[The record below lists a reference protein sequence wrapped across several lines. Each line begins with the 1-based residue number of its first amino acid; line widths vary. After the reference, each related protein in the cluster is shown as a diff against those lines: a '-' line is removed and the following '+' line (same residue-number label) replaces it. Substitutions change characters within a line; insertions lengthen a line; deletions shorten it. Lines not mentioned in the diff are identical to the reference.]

1 MRLVCFSLT
10 RTDRNIEE
18 PVSECTEKCA
28 IFDLIESIPRVT
40 YKIKSF
46 FSFRYCLEVQGC
58 WLLLTACDYYSKLV
72 SGFDKEGEG
81 RK

>member
-40 YKIKSF
+40 SKI
-46 FSFRYCLEVQGC
+46 FSIFQIFLEVQG
-58 WLLLTACDYYSKLV
+58 DY
-72 SGFDKEGEG
+72 
-81 RK
+81 

>member
-28 IFDLIESIPRVT
+28 IFDLIESIRRVT
-40 YKIKSF
+40 SKF
-46 FSFRYCLEVQGC
+46 FSIFQIFLEVQG
-58 WLLLTACDYYSKLV
+58 DY
-72 SGFDKEGEG
+72 
-81 RK
+81 

>member
-1 MRLVCFSLT
+1 MVGWVPIQALEKTIGRSEVRLVCFSLT

-40 YKIKSF
+40 YKII
-46 FSFRYCLEVQGC
+46 FSFSDIVQKC
-58 WLLLTACDYYSKLV
+58 KLV
-72 SGFDKEGEG
+72 GY
-81 RK
+81 